1 MKNSLLRKV
10 LPFQTGL
17 IGSALIM
24 FGILTI
30 STSYQNA
37 STFQLRLVIICW
49 FLFTLLFTTALTS
62 SIVTRLTLPLYTRR
76 VDSVQQLVEGGYYW
90 TQPDYHNRRAT
101 LSEFYFD
108 LHNTWHQ
115 QFENRYTY
123 IEQQQIEEQLNKNHN
138 LVFLSQ
144 RWGDWVILQNVDLRN
159 EKQLLGNFRVMR
171 GSTRYAY
178 TSFSFRKRFS
188 FNKLFTRTIQQFL
201 DHGLWAFWVRKFT
214 GEDYTRKQLLAEK
227 DVQEFNQPERLTLA
241 KLHPVFYLLLIGLSF
256 SSLVFSIEYCYF
268 NS

>member
-1 MKNSLLRKV
+1 M
-10 LPFQTGL
+10 FQ
-17 IGSALIM
+17 
-24 FGILTI
+24 
-30 STSYQNA
+30 
-37 STFQLRLVIICW
+37 
-49 FLFTLLFTTALTS
+49 
-62 SIVTRLTLPLYTRR
+62 
-76 VDSVQQLVEGGYYW
+76 
-90 TQPDYHNRRAT
+90 
-101 LSEFYFD
+101 
-108 LHNTWHQ
+108 NTWHQ

-214 GEDYTRKQLLAEK
+214 GEDYTRKQLLVEK

-241 KLHPVFYLLLIGLSF
+241 KLHPAFYLLLIGLSF
-256 SSLVFSIEYCYF
+256 SSLVFSIEYLF
-268 NS
+268 TNGELTTTTSHIERRDKLSTDNTIVVIRTSVISPSVIAQHIQ